1 MAGKKPWTI
10 NSKINEHVNME
21 EVKFYGGPLLD
32 KKFSAA
38 NENQHLPEVRPII
51 VCAKKDGHP

>member
-1 MAGKKPWTI
+1 
-10 NSKINEHVNME
+10 ME

-32 KKFSAA
+32 KKLSAA
-38 NENQHLPEVRPII
+38 NENLPGMRPFI